1 MRTSRILTTGISP
14 AIFLTLEC
22 NFHLQNLFISVH
34 CPSILEFLEIAL
46 SEHDVKFDL
55 AEYLQAMEGRL
66 RDDIK
71 DVKADNIMRHDS
83 HEKVTKAHVD
93 EIKEGQSK
101 LLDKVDS
108 NSEKLSEIK
117 GQLYFLKPIVIGAL
131 VAFVL
136 WIAGLIFS
144 NTCQNVTRC

>member
-1 MRTSRILTTGISP
+1 M
-14 AIFLTLEC
+14 
-22 NFHLQNLFISVH
+22 
-34 CPSILEFLEIAL
+34 

-101 LLDKVDS
+101 LLGKVDS

-117 GQLYFLKPIVIGAL
+117 GQLYFLKPVVIGAL

-136 WIAGLIFS
+136 WVAFLS
-144 NTCQNVTRC
+144 SVTLARTTPGANFTN

>member
-1 MRTSRILTTGISP
+1 M
-14 AIFLTLEC
+14 
-22 NFHLQNLFISVH
+22 
-34 CPSILEFLEIAL
+34 
-46 SEHDVKFDL
+46 SEHNVKFDI

-71 DVKADNIMRHDS
+71 DVKADNVMRHDS
-83 HEKVTKAHVD
+83 NEKVTKAHVV

-101 LLDKVDS
+101 LSEKVDS

-117 GQLYFLKPIVIGAL
+117 GQLYFLKPVVIGAL

-136 WIAGLIFS
+136 WVAGLIFS
-144 NTCQNVTRC
+144 NTCQNVTWC